1 MGKSYLINEV
11 LKLKSGVDGTLV
23 KEEEAKTT
31 AKNYTKYKTIW
42 KRN

>member
-23 KEEEAKTT
+23 KEEEAKPT
-31 AKNYTKYKTIW
+31 AKNYTKYKTI
-42 KRN
+42 